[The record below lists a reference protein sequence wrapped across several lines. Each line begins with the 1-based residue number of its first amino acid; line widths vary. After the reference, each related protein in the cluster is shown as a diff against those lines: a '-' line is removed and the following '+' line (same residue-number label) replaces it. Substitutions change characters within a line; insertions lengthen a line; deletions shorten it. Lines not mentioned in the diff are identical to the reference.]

1 VTVDADS
8 FRLRAEFGSTQVKK
22 GRHRRF
28 EEARAL
34 KRSTEPRVE
43 PCPECGAMPDD
54 EHASWCLHDEVDEDN
69 DGDDGDREDDHD
81 AEDTGGAPAA
91 G

>member
-1 VTVDADS
+1 M
-8 FRLRAEFGSTQVKK
+8 KK

-43 PCPECGAMPDD
+43 PCPECGAAPGA
-54 EHASWCLHDEVDEDN
+54 EHASWCLYEEAEEDLG
-69 DGDDGDREDDHD
+69 GDD
-81 AEDTGGAPAA
+81 A

>member
-1 VTVDADS
+1 M
-8 FRLRAEFGSTQVKK
+8 KK

-34 KRSTEPRVE
+34 KRTTEEIVE
-43 PCPECGAMPDD
+43 PCAECGALPGADHSTWCLATEDDD
-54 EHASWCLHDEVDEDN
+54 EELVAGDPHPASGSH
-69 DGDDGDREDDHD
+69 
-81 AEDTGGAPAA
+81 PA

>member
-1 VTVDADS
+1 M
-8 FRLRAEFGSTQVKK
+8 KK

-43 PCPECGAMPDD
+43 PCPECGALPGDD
-54 EHASWCLHDEVDEDN
+54 HASWCLHDEVDDI
-69 DGDDGDREDDHD
+69 GEDDD
-81 AEDTGGAPAA
+81 ETGPDTGPAA
-91 G
+91 AGPPGDAVPRDEE